1 MKSLTD
7 KIWYTYKARI
17 RASERLQSNDT
28 HSQYLLVWYA
38 LITTALSIINIRYP
52 EILGSNTDISSAVMS
67 VALLVVSLLVT
78 NTDYRGRAIQ
88 MRKNY
93 LDLQHLYNSLL
104 SQMSLL
110 APTQEMAN
118 QYATLLSDSENHLS
132 IDDKYWRVMI
142 TKAANLSRPAAKQ
155 EYCIV
160 YTYILIRISYL
171 LVLYLL
177 PLLAGLSL
185 LHNK

>member
-1 MKSLTD
+1 MQLLTD
-7 KIWYTYKARI
+7 KIWNTYKARI
-17 RASERLQSNDT
+17 RASERLQSNDA

-52 EILGSNTDISSAVMS
+52 EILGPNTDISSAVMS

-104 SQMSLL
+104 SQMSLP
-110 APTQEMAN
+110 APTEEMAN
-118 QYATLLSDSENHLS
+118 KYATLLSDSENHLS
-132 IDDKYWRVMI
+132 IDDKYWRAMT
-142 TKAANLSRPAAKQ
+142 TKAANLSRPASKQ
-155 EYCIV
+155 EFLNV
-160 YTYILIRISYL
+160 YIYIFIRFSYFP
-171 LVLYLL
+171 YFTI
-177 PLLAGLSL
+177 
-185 LHNK
+185 NECK